1 MNIHDFI
8 FLFYFSNRMASKRS
22 YTRLEFTKEEE
33 EQIIDFVKQNPL
45 LYDPRNPNYKNRTS
59 RDKLWN
65 DIATSLNKS
74 GK

>member
-1 MNIHDFI
+1 
-8 FLFYFSNRMASKRS
+8 MASKRS